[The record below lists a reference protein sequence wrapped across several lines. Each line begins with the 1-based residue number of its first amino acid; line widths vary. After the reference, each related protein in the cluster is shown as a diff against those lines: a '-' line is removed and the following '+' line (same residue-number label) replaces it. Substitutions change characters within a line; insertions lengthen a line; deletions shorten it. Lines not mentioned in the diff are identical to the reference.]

1 MWILTENRL
10 GIIFVVI
17 IAVVILNNWKKI
29 SPYYEEGKCSRE
41 GIVVNG
47 INQHQEDR
55 DADVEKDDGRDCD
68 EKAATI
74 P

>member
-1 MWILTENRL
+1 M
-10 GIIFVVI
+10 
-17 IAVVILNNWKKI
+17 ILNNRKNI

-68 EKAATI
+68 EEAAAI